1 MKKVVIILIFILITV
16 HVTLSVLGSRGEY
29 AAEKLF
35 YRAMKVNSR
44 IVVNPDVAPPPV
56 LAQVE
61 NDLKTLITKYPNANI
76 TRTANTVLVEFYT
89 TYKQYDKALDVVG
102 SMMDKY
108 KSDEVIMSTA
118 HFMKGDIYEKQDN
131 WPKALAEFELLRDK
145 YPYSRLG
152 IQIPIYIA
160 KHYDSKGQ
168 GSEAS
173 SAYSEARSFY
183 RRIEKEHSG
192 SGLGLAAST
201 LLFQTYMN
209 TRNYEEAGKVLEETI
224 NTYMGQPVI
233 LQLIGQVENVF
244 VTKLNEPQ
252 KAIEIYKNISG
263 KIPDGK
269 FKKVLQKRID
279 DLSAKKPS

>member
-1 MKKVVIILIFILITV
+1 MKKVVVILIFMLIIV
-16 HVTLSVLGSRGEY
+16 HVVLSVLGSGGEY

-35 YRAMKVNSR
+35 YHAMKANSR

-76 TRTANTVLVEFYT
+76 TKRANTVLVEFYT
-89 TYKQYDKALDVVG
+89 TYKQYDKGLDVIS

-108 KSDEVIMSTA
+108 KSDEVIMSTV
-118 HFMKGDIYEKQDN
+118 HFMKGDIYEKQNN

-160 KHYDSKGQ
+160 KYYDSKGQ
-168 GSEAS
+168 GSEAT

-183 RRIEKEHSG
+183 RRIEKENSG
-192 SGLGLAAST
+192 NGLGFAAST

-209 TRNYEEAGKVLEETI
+209 TRNYEEAGSVLEETI
-224 NTYMGQPVI
+224 NTYMGQTAV
-233 LQLIGQVENVF
+233 LQLLGQVENIF
-244 VTKLNEPQ
+244 VTKLNEPE
-252 KAIEIYKNISG
+252 KAIKIYKNLAE
-263 KIPDGK
+263 KMRDGK
-269 FKKVLQKRID
+269 LKKVLQKRID
-279 DLSAKKPS
+279 ELSAKKPS